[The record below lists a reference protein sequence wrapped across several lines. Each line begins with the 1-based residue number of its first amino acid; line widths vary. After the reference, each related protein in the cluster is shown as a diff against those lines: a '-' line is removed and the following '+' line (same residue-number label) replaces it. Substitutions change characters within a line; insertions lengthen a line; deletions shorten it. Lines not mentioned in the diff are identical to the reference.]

1 MLFQNGS
8 IFDGAELLP
17 SDWALLVEGEHIA
30 AIGPQTGFAGYAGPR
45 TDMSGQTLLPGLID
59 CHAHLTLSGDLDGF
73 GGALTR
79 FTRAGLTL
87 RALENAQACL
97 RGGVTALRDCGGVD
111 HIEIAVRDACNSGRF
126 LGPTIRVAGR
136 CICMTGG
143 TNAAVARIADGPDE
157 IVAAVREQVHAGCDC
172 IKLMATGGVLSPGTD
187 VDDAQYTQAEL
198 EAGVAEARRLR
209 KPVASHA
216 IGAAGI
222 LNAARAGVDSIEH
235 GVFLTDEGIREM
247 LERRVFLV
255 PTLAAI
261 TQIVANL
268 GSGFSPEVVAKANK
282 VARAARQSVKRY
294 YEAGGRIAMGADT
307 GTPFNPHG
315 DNAREL
321 QYMVEAGMAPA
332 DALKAA
338 TANAADLLRL
348 STRGH
353 LKAGF
358 VADLLLVDGDPTRDI
373 ERAADRTHHRAVFKA
388 GRCVHERT
396 DRRQP
401 HP

>member
-1 MLFQNGS
+1 MLFHNGA
-8 IFDGAELLP
+8 IFDGDALLP
-17 SDWALLVEGEHIA
+17 AEWALLVEGDRIA
-30 AIGPQTGFAGYAGPR
+30 GLGSLAGFDGYAGPR
-45 TDMSGQTLLPGLID
+45 TDISGQTLLPGLID

-79 FTRAGLTL
+79 FSRSGLTL

-97 RGGVTALRDCGGVD
+97 RGGITALRDCGGVD
-111 HIEIAVRDACNSGRF
+111 HVEIAVRDACNSGRL
-126 LGPTIRVAGR
+126 LGPTLRVAGR

-143 TNAAVARIADGPDE
+143 TNCAVARVADGPTE
-157 IVAAVREQVHAGCDC
+157 IVKAVREQVHAGCDC

-198 EAGVAEARRLR
+198 EAGVAEARRFN
-209 KPVASHA
+209 KPVATHA

-235 GVFLTDEGIREM
+235 GVFLTDESMREM
-247 LERRVFLV
+247 LARQVFLV

-261 TQIVANL
+261 THICANL
-268 GSGFSPEVVAKANK
+268 EQGFSAEVVAKANK
-282 VARAARQSVKRY
+282 VALASRRSVQRY
-294 YEAGGRIAMGADT
+294 HEAGGRIAMGADT

-315 DNAREL
+315 SNAREL
-321 QYMVEAGMAPA
+321 QYLVEAGMAA
-332 DALKAA
+332 VDALKSA

-348 STRGH
+348 PTRGR
-353 LKAGF
+353 LKDGF

-373 ERAADRTHHRAVFKA
+373 SRAAERSNHRGVFK
-388 GRCVHERT
+388 GGVCVHQRM
-396 DRRQP
+396 RLG
-401 HP
+401 